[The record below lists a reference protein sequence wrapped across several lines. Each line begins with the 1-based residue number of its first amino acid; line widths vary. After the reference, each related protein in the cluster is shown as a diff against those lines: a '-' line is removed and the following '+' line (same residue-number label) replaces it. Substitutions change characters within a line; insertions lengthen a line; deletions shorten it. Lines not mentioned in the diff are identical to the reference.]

1 LKIEDFIVS
10 IVFCAVLSVIL
21 SNVLSAVV
29 PEASAQQQIIPNT
42 NTASLPGV
50 KISSP
55 AKGQQVPI
63 GTLTISG
70 TSTDDP
76 VHNCQVSVLLNG
88 IKPYQRTNATG
99 QSSGE
104 VSRANDYS
112 TWKYTFTPSYAVIK
126 EGINKIT
133 SKISCSPVNSP
144 TSLNK
149 WYSVNVTGNVNAK
162 IQQVVQPS
170 LPSKIVTAAA
180 IAPLQKDNTGLKKE
194 TIPTTTGQQITTG
207 TTSPTPSI
215 PLNALYNNNNTPKLL
230 TLSLD
235 VTKDPIK
242 RGSKETVITEVSDTT
257 SKEKITG
264 AKVVGKVTSMSG
276 GAVKE
281 SFEGTTDNDGQTSYS
296 WKIGENGKSTKYKV
310 TAQASAAG
318 YQDVTS
324 STSFKV
330 KPATIITS
338 KNDHTSNDAGS
349 SSSHESRNIHNNN
362 NFKRVT
368 VDSSSNE
375 NDQNNNNNFEDS
387 KIESSWNGNHNNDH
401 SNNNNF
407 ERVTIDSGSN
417 ENDQNNNNNNF
428 GEAMT
433 DNINDFTHE
442 IINGV
447 NDMIRIHIR

>member
-1 LKIEDFIVS
+1 MFG
-10 IVFCAVLSVIL
+10 AVLSVIL

-29 PEASAQQQIIPNT
+29 PEASAQQHIIPNT
-42 NTASLPGV
+42 NIASSLGV

-63 GTLTISG
+63 GILTISG

-88 IKPYQRTNATG
+88 IKPYQTTIATG
-99 QSSGE
+99 QSNGE
-104 VSRANDYS
+104 VGRANDYS
-112 TWKYTFTPSYAVIK
+112 TWKYTFTPGYAVIK

-180 IAPLQKDNTGLKKE
+180 IATLQKDNTGLKKE

>member
-207 TTSPTPSI
+207 TSPTPSI